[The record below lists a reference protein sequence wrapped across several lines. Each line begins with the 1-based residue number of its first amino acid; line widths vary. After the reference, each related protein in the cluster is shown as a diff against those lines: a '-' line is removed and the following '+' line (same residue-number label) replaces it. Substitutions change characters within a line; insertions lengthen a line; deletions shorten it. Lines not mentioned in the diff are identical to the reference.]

1 MADEHED
8 VIEDADAVELNE
20 GIDVPRF
27 ASAISDPDI
36 EDPIVNGGFFNGLAS
51 DMDMNASGDDADASG
66 DHEDNEDALEDTDM
80 SEKGQEDD
88 ILDENGQQTDNLPD
102 VQSQSAG
109 LKQKKPSFASKYLS
123 CSIESLIDFL
133 RKPVNL
139 PPQELDFIA
148 ELLKKNRSPA
158 SYGGI
163 QKKTRQNYGSGKKA
177 YHPKNPAELDKLLRL
192 TTSQADPMK
201 IQPEDEHG
209 WAVLNSQTL
218 PRMDTKNEEFVCP
231 GLFLRLWDKAS
242 KSRIDDDDHDFL
254 SASSDLP
261 LRTVTERCNFLR
273 DHTYWR
279 HRGLTQG
286 ISITSHLS
294 MLTSDHILPRFYDT
308 RKKTEMIC
316 ANLTLINGHAQI
328 AAGFPILRVVDEMRH
343 YDVVSLYGDQ
353 ELYGISFF
361 ENEYLVPYCVVPDA
375 IIETY
380 KWRDVESWTKKRKRS
395 YADWYKTYAVPAY
408 LAHEKMRLGM
418 FEANPDMYVG
428 VESIFVD
435 NKTVEELEA
444 LFTAPVQNPRAPRA
458 VQRKPEAKDINTS
471 ASDNNLGSNNKERRW
486 VLFGQ
491 SFDAA
496 T

>member
-1 MADEHED
+1 MADEHD
-8 VIEDADAVELNE
+8 DIIEDADAVELNE
-20 GIDVPRF
+20 GIDVPRYTF
-27 ASAISDPDI
+27 TISDSDI
-36 EDPIVNGGFFNGLAS
+36 EDPTVTGDFLGESAS
-51 DMDMNASGDDADASG
+51 GMDMDASGEDADASG
-66 DHEDNEDALEDTDM
+66 DNEDNEDALEDTYI
-80 SEKGQEDD
+80 S
-88 ILDENGQQTDNLPD
+88 ENGQETNILPD
-102 VQSQSAG
+102 VQPQPAKP
-109 LKQKKPSFASKYLS
+109 KQKKPSFASKYLS
-123 CSIESLIDFL
+123 ANVESLIDIL
-133 RKPVNL
+133 REPVNVS
-139 PPQELDFIA
+139 PQELDYIV
-148 ELLKKNRSPA
+148 ELLKKKRSPVN
-158 SYGGI
+158 YGGI
-163 QKKTRQNYGSGKKA
+163 QKRTRQNYGSGKKA
-177 YHPKNPAELDKLLRL
+177 YHPKNPAELDKLLRH
-192 TTSQADPMK
+192 TTSQAGPVK
-201 IQPEDEHG
+201 IQEEDKHG
-209 WAVLNSQTL
+209 WAVLDSRTL
-218 PRMDTKNEEFVCP
+218 PRMDTKNKEFVCP

-242 KSRIDDDDHDFL
+242 KSRIDDDDHGFV

-273 DHTYWR
+273 NHTYWR

-294 MLTSDHILPRFYDT
+294 MLTSDHILPRFYDA

-316 ANLTLINGHAQI
+316 ANLTLINGYAQI

-380 KWRDVESWTKKRKRS
+380 KWRDIESWMKKRKRS
-395 YADWYKTYAVPAY
+395 YADWYETYAVPAY

-418 FEANPDMYVG
+418 LEANPDMYVG

-435 NKTVEELEA
+435 NKTAEELEA
-444 LFTAPVQNPRAPRA
+444 LFNAPIQNPRAPRA
-458 VQRKPEAKDINTS
+458 VQRKPEPKDVGTP
-471 ASDNNLGSNNKERRW
+471 ASDDNLASNNMERRW
-486 VLFGQ
+486 VFFGQ